1 MGILSLCGEIGF
13 LTGINAIYPLNHALK
28 YPRRAGSLSKN
39 IGWRCNSSSLV
50 FTNTDKSHP
59 DGVIESVVGMLT
71 LNLFQVARY
80 VLNLGGSGING

>member
-1 MGILSLCGEIGF
+1 M
-13 LTGINAIYPLNHALK
+13 
-28 YPRRAGSLSKN
+28 SKN

-59 DGVIESVVGMLT
+59 DGVTESVVGMLT